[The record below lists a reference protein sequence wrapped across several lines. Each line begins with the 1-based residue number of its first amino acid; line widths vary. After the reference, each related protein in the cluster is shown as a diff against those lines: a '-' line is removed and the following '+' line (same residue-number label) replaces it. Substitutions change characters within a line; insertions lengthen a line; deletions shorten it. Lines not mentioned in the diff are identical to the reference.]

1 MSLDTKRAEIRK
13 LEERALEREQAL
25 RASEAA
31 LEADALKSDAFLKE
45 NDERVQEA
53 IRKAEQEAK
62 LKQEKVGI
70 RTMSAPAR
78 ALLRRRRWLMML
90 SSKRA
95 SSPLVKTDYSKGE
108 RREGAGGHLEG
119 AAGGETQAGEGG

>member
-31 LEADALKSDAFLKE
+31 LEADALKFDAFLKE

-62 LKQEKVGI
+62 LKQEKVGHE
-70 RTMSAPAR
+70 REQLLLSFRDEERNFSFVR
-78 ALLRRRRWLMML
+78 AD
-90 SSKRA
+90 S
-95 SSPLVKTDYSKGE
+95 
-108 RREGAGGHLEG
+108 
-119 AAGGETQAGEGG
+119 